1 MQEEFDKS
9 DVLRGLPISLAR
21 VDYHVEW
28 VSTAVL
34 RLMDGIPDVEGGT
47 VMRDSQGEPT
57 GIFVR
62 IKLAFF
68 YGNWN

>member
-1 MQEEFDKS
+1 
-9 DVLRGLPISLAR
+9 
-21 VDYHVEW
+21 
-28 VSTAVL
+28 
-34 RLMDGIPDVEGGT
+34 MDGIPDVEGGT